1 MFHNLSLKTKQTPP
15 WWQRWPTNDTR
26 PHQHS
31 HHVTWHTLIH
41 WPPTSIHKISS
52 CTSCTLWTH
61 RVTCPALLMEHK
73 CLCVCTVCLCVAGV
87 VRWQLLCTV
96 VCVASWGGGS
106 PDPQTVSDDPDPRSR
121 NSRSDC
127 WTEADKQQN
136 DWGSDSRWT
145 AAVGGADDSLSVCN
159 LSDDRDHCSLT
170 PPPPPLLLRL
180 YEHSHS
186 DAVCLCGCIL
196 EEKLRYSKTL
206 AKGFHLLL

>member
-1 MFHNLSLKTKQTPP
+1 MTAL
-15 WWQRWPTNDTR
+15 TNKW
-26 PHQHS
+26 HS
-31 HHVTWHTLIH
+31 SSSTFSSCHLTHTHTL
-41 WPPTSIHKISS
+41 TSDVYSQN
-52 CTSCTLWTH
+52 
-61 RVTCPALLMEHK
+61 LLLHFMYPLNTQGHMP
-73 CLCVCTVCLCVAGV
+73 CSPNGTQVFVCVYCVSVCVAGV

-170 PPPPPLLLRL
+170 PPPLLRL